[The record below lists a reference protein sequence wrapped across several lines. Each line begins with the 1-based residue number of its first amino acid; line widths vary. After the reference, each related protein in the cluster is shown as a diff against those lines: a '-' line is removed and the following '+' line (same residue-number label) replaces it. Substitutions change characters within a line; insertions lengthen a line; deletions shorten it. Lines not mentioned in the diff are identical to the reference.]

1 MQMPGNLPPVPARST
16 RGQRGLA
23 TWLKHLENRSNQS
36 PDPNDP
42 VATDDFTSLWREL
55 RSNTFAAE
63 TANGQWPKSHS
74 FAVTGPTGAYFSSFD
89 PELTYRPWAG
99 LAKLIPVRYYSPDR

>member
-1 MQMPGNLPPVPARST
+1 MPARST

-63 TANGQWPKSHS
+63 TMAKIAQLRGHW
-74 FAVTGPTGAYFSSFD
+74 AYRRVFQF
-89 PELTYRPWAG
+89 L
-99 LAKLIPVRYYSPDR
+99 

>member
-1 MQMPGNLPPVPARST
+1 MLGNLTPRAAARSA
-16 RGQRGLA
+16 RSQRGLA